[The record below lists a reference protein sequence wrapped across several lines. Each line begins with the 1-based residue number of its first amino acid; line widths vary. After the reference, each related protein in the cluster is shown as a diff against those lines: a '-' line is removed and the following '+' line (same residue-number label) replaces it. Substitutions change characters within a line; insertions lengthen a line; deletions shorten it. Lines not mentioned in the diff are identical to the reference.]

1 MGEYWHFCSSVQRH
15 RCLQLHYTVIIQLDG
30 KKLYQFV
37 AVIWTQLWY
46 FSDLLFMSINMLHLR
61 SSAHCSIYSE
71 DNINVIGVNS
81 LAQANKQTTH
91 KLMTRIKSLFW
102 KLSVAWARVD
112 KMHVD
117 PFEISI
123 TLSILCARSALLHCQ
138 SCALA
143 PIKQTNISSLI
154 IFNYFYS
161 IKFNFLKLFRWCIG
175 SLWSS
180 SRFI

>member
-1 MGEYWHFCSSVQRH
+1 MSVCLLRFVCCHCYGRILAFLFFCSMPL
-15 RCLQLHYTVIIQLDG
+15 CLQLHYTVIIQLDG

-46 FSDLLFMSINMLHLR
+46 YSDLLFMSINMLHLR
-61 SSAHCSIYSE
+61 SSAHCSIFLE

-81 LAQANKQTTH
+81 LAQTNKQTTH

-123 TLSILCARSALLHCQ
+123 TLSILCARTHQANKHFQ
-138 SCALA
+138 
-143 PIKQTNISSLI
+143 
-154 IFNYFYS
+154 FNYF
-161 IKFNFLKLFRWCIG
+161 
-175 SLWSS
+175 
-180 SRFI
+180 